1 MMHLFMW
8 PNACPQCSSS
18 WLFFFLVKN
27 ESSEIGHALWVRF
40 FFGGGGGQMF
50 SSRVEASAFQRLLSW
65 DSNPCIP
72 NQTESYR
79 NWFLLFEWH
88 SLDDRWT
95 EKSNFHDIYKDVIET
110 HEVSENETLL
120 LAKREPFN
128 VIAVPI

>member
-1 MMHLFMW
+1 MHAL
-8 PNACPQCSSS
+8 NAH
-18 WLFFFLVKN
+18 LHGFFFWWKMSLVKLVMLS
-27 ESSEIGHALWVRF
+27 ESDF
-40 FFGGGGGQMF
+40 FFGGWGGGQMF

-65 DSNPCIP
+65 DSNPCIH
-72 NQTESYR
+72 NQTVSYR

-95 EKSNFHDIYKDVIET
+95 KKSNFHDIYKDVIET
-110 HEVSENETLL
+110 HEVSENEALL